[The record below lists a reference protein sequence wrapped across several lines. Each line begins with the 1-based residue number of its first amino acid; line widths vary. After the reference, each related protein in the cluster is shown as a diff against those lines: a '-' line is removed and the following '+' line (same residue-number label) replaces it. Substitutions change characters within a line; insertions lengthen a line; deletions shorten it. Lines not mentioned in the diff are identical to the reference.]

1 MVIHQHWPGR
11 SGTHQ
16 EIDMAKKPTFTLR
29 RRDGTA
35 EEVAYTP
42 LMVIVGDQAHKLAL
56 HRDNIGQ
63 WVVSDPKSGACVIR
77 HVHGQYKGI
86 RVSSRNLKL
95 SEIRQLALADVDA
108 LVQRFGSSKFNAV
121 LANPK
126 PF

>member
-1 MVIHQHWPGR
+1 M
-11 SGTHQ
+11 
-16 EIDMAKKPTFTLR
+16 KPTFNLR
-29 RRDGTA
+29 TRDGRVIETP
-35 EEVAYTP
+35 YTP
-42 LMVIVGDQAHKLAL
+42 LMVIVGTTAHKLAL
-56 HRDNIGQ
+56 HKDNIGQ

-121 LANPK
+121 LANPQ